1 MNHSRFLQVFGDRVK
16 GKCDSSSGHIMKAKE
31 KNKLVNGVQLLER
44 LFDSKVR
51 PTDRWLRDQ
60 VKSGRIP
67 SCKIGRLRFFDE
79 DRVRAAIFE

>member
-1 MNHSRFLQVFGDRVK
+1 MNHRRFLQVFGDRVK
-16 GKCDSSSGHIMKAKE
+16 RKCDSSSGDTMKPKE
-31 KNKLVNGVQLLER
+31 QRQLVNGNQLLER